1 MTGIPFALEWVMS
14 IRFIAPEKGK
24 PFEKVG
30 RKAIGLSP
38 DKTRIGQQGYQ
49 AETVP
54 HVLEFAMK
62 SSRRYCFENS
72 WHHIKV
78 SLS

>member
-1 MTGIPFALEWVMS
+1 LLYEWVMS
-14 IRFIAPEKGK
+14 LRFVASEKGK
-24 PFEKVG
+24 PFERMG

-49 AETVP
+49 AKNST
-54 HVLEFAMK
+54 HVLEFAMR
-62 SSRRYCFENS
+62 SSRRYCFEYS
-72 WHHIKV
+72 WHHIKM